1 MKKFLLVCSVAF
13 GALMTPAMA
22 ADMFVK
28 AAPPA
33 PAWSWTGFYIGGNAG
48 YAWGDKTDPA
58 ISFVDPGTIGFA
70 PYFNAGGNVFQ
81 SLEQGGFVGGGQV
94 GYDWQ
99 FSQWV
104 IGVVA
109 DYQGANVTDSRSASI
124 TPPGGFVT
132 TTQLLSA
139 KIDSLGTV
147 RGRLG
152 ATAYNVLFYGTGGL
166 AYGHVESTLG
176 FFAPTAPLFF
186 SGTTTSQNKTGWV
199 AGLGV
204 SYALTQNWNVG
215 VEWLHY
221 DLGSSTVTAVTV
233 APGAIVPGASIS
245 ASQSFSGDLVR
256 ANVNFKFW

>member
-1 MKKFLLVCSVAF
+1 MKRFLVCGVAF
-13 GALMTPAMA
+13 GALITQAMA

-33 PAWSWTGFYIGGNAG
+33 AAWSWTGLYIGGNVG
-48 YAWGDKTDPA
+48 YAWGDTTDPA
-58 ISFVDPGTIGFA
+58 ISFVDPGGVIGFA
-70 PYFNAGGNVFQ
+70 GYFNAGGNVFQ
-81 SLEQGGFVGGGQV
+81 SLNQGGFVGGGQV

-99 FSQWV
+99 FNQWGV

-109 DYQGANVTDSRSASI
+109 DYQGANVTDSQSASI
-124 TPPGGFVT
+124 TPPGGVT
-132 TTQLLSA
+132 STQLLSA

-166 AYGHVESTLG
+166 AYGHVESSIG
-176 FFAPTAPLFF
+176 FFAPSSPVFF

-221 DLGSSTVTAVTV
+221 DLGNSTVTGVTV
-233 APGAIVPGASIS
+233 APGIIVPGASLT
-245 ASQSFSGDLVR
+245 ASQSITGDLVR
-256 ANVNFKFW
+256 ANLNFKL